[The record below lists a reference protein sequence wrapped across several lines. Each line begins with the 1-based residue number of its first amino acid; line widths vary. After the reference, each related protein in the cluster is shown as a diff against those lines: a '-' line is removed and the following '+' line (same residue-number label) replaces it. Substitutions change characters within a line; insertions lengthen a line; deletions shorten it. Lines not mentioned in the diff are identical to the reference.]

1 VIEPAAGET
10 KAGRDIFRFE
20 IRQLFEDLLL
30 SKPSREKIEHIDHP
44 NPHSTDAG
52 PPSALCRIGS
62 DAFEE
67 FSHDENLRER
77 PFPLAR
83 CLC

>member
-1 VIEPAAGET
+1 MIEPAAGET

-20 IRQLFEDLLL
+20 IRQFFENLLL
-30 SKPSREKIEHIDHP
+30 SEPSRKKIEHVDHP
-44 NPHSTDAG
+44 NPHSTDTR
-52 PPSALCRIGS
+52 PSSALCKIRS
-62 DAFEE
+62 DALDK

-77 PFPLAR
+77 SFPLAP